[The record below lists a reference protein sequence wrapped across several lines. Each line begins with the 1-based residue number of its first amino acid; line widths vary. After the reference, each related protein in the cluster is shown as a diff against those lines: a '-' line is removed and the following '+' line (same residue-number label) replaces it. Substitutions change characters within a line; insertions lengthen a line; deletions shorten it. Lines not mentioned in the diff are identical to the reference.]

1 MPASRPPVRWARFLA
16 SLLAIGL
23 TGLAVAL
30 IVPRVVPERSS
41 PGPVDPE
48 VNPEEIVHLHAV
60 GVNPGDGLPYLA
72 THTGVLTYDESGKL
86 VRVADRYQDTMG
98 FVVVEEDRFLA
109 SGHPDLREDAPS
121 SLGLVLSDDAAR
133 SWQPVSLRGD
143 ADLHAI
149 VLAHGKVYAA
159 DATSSQ
165 ILVSED
171 EGRRWERRGSADVA
185 TLVVDP
191 TDQDALVA
199 ADHAGR
205 LQRSGDGGRTWQPVE
220 GPSVAS
226 LVWDGEVGL
235 VGVGSDGAVYSSDDG
250 GATWRPTGD
259 LGGSGPVITAADG
272 TVWAATE
279 GGRFLRSE
287 DGGTTWTPYRPPGSG
302 RR

>member
-1 MPASRPPVRWARFLA
+1 MSAPRPPVRWARFLG

-30 IVPRVVPERSS
+30 VVPRVVPQRSS
-41 PGPVDPE
+41 PDE
-48 VNPEEIVHLHAV
+48 VSVEVAPEEIVHLHAI

-72 THTGVLTYDESGKL
+72 THTGVMTYGESGTL

-98 FVVVEEDRFLA
+98 FVVLEDDRFLA

-121 SLGLVLSDDAAR
+121 SLGLVMSDDAAR

-159 DATSSQ
+159 DAMSGQ
-165 ILVSED
+165 ILVSEA

-185 TLVVDP
+185 TLAVDP
-191 TDQDALVA
+191 GDQDVLVA

-205 LQRSGDGGRTWQPVE
+205 LQRSGDGGLTWQPVD
-220 GPSVAS
+220 GPVVAS
-226 LVWDGEVGL
+226 LAWDGEVGL
-235 VGVGSDGAVYSSDDG
+235 IGVDSKGAIYSSHDG
-250 GATWRPTGD
+250 GTTWRRRGELPGP
-259 LGGSGPVITAADG
+259 GPVITAVEG

-279 GGRFLRSE
+279 GGRFFRSS
-287 DGGTTWTPYRPPGSG
+287 DGGATWSPYRPPGSE